1 MIRPW
6 DENLNELYYITYQS
20 KHVLYCLLPLD
31 MGAHFTR
38 FQIYEHETS

>member
-31 MGAHFTR
+31 MGAISLE
-38 FQIYEHETS
+38 IYEHETP